1 MPKSDLK
8 RSMKLD
14 KPETTLVGDVLSV
27 VQVHIS
33 VYPEPV
39 VHIGYGISTANVPA
53 AKAQTL
59 PVPVGELA
67 TKAPGAGAKLE
78 QAIQD
83 VIDGAYAFL
92 REAGLVGPGVR
103 T

>member
-1 MPKSDLK
+1 MARPELK
-8 RSMKLD
+8 QPLRLD
-14 KPETTLVGDVLSV
+14 KPEMTLIGDVVSV
-27 VQVHIS
+27 LQVHIS
-33 VYPEPV
+33 VFPEPV

-59 PVPVGELA
+59 PVSVGELA
-67 TKAPGAGAKLE
+67 TRVPVAGTKLE

-92 REAGLVGPGVR
+92 REAGVVGPGVR
-103 T
+103 A